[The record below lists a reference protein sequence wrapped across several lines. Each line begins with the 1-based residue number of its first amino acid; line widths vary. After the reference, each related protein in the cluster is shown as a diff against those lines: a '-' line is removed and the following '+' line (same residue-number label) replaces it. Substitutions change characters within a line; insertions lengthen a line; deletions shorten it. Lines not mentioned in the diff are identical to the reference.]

1 MANLD
6 IIIGPMFSGK
16 STELVRRIR
25 MLQSIG
31 KEPIVIK
38 PVIDNRYNQD
48 KITTHNYESVK
59 SLTVL
64 TLKELESSI
73 FTDTLK
79 KYIVIDEG
87 QFFTDLYETIISWL
101 TKYNVDIIIGG
112 LDGDCNKQPIGDI
125 LKLIPYSN
133 NTTKLNSYCKL
144 CLNGTL
150 APFTKKLNDNGKQ
163 VEIGGSEL
171 YLPVC
176 REHS

>member
-1 MANLD
+1 MAKLD

-16 STELVRRIR
+16 STELVRRIK

-38 PVIDNRYNQD
+38 PMVDNRYNQD

-59 SLTVL
+59 SLSVS
-64 TLKELESSI
+64 TLKELEII

-79 KYIVIDEG
+79 KYIIIDEG
-87 QFFTDLYETIISWL
+87 QFFPDLYETIILWL
-101 TKYNVDIIIGG
+101 TKYNVDIVIGG

-133 NTTKLNSYCKL
+133 NTIKLNSYCKL
-144 CLNGTL
+144 CLDGTF
-150 APFTKKLNDNGKQ
+150 APFTKKINENGKQ

-176 REHS
+176 RNHS